1 MSKSVSVFNTS
12 IEAGVRVIAIL
23 NAIHPQGIDF
33 ESLTKIDFII
43 INSSDFGGPKSLH
56 PSTPNKIGEIASR
69 REIVRSG
76 IELMRRFGMIDI
88 ELSYSGVN
96 YKATVNA
103 SPYLKLMKCNYS
115 KSLLITAEWI
125 ARELRFN
132 GFKKF
137 NSTLSEMHN

>member
-1 MSKSVSVFNTS
+1 
-12 IEAGVRVIAIL
+12 
-23 NAIHPQGIDF
+23 
-33 ESLTKIDFII
+33 
-43 INSSDFGGPKSLH
+43 
-56 PSTPNKIGEIASR
+56 
-69 REIVRSG
+69 
-76 IELMRRFGMIDI
+76 MRRFGMIDI

-125 ARELRFN
+125 ASELRVN